1 MEEVCAFP
9 LMRTSRIVTGT
20 EEDRED
26 VRITLVSEMTVS
38 VVGRSGDGKGAS
50 ALILRFLAYFL
61 AGW

>member
-1 MEEVCAFP
+1 M
-9 LMRTSRIVTGT
+9 TGT

-38 VVGRSGDGKGAS
+38 EVGRSGDGKEDF